1 MMGFGKGTQNG
12 ILFKGGEYLEIARKV
27 KTIVFDKTGTVT
39 NGKPEVT
46 DVIDLTSGTV
56 REKEI
61 LRLAAI
67 AESGSEHPLGQA
79 IVRKVQEGSGNGGH
93 GIGVVPNPDSF
104 EALSGYGLRAA
115 YSDHTI
121 LIGNRKLMDD
131 NKIPVLESAESALAK
146 LENEAKTAVLVA
158 IDNKLSGTIALADT
172 IKQNAREAIDS
183 LKSMGI
189 EVIMLTGDN
198 KKTANTIASKLGINR
213 VIAQVLPQQKEQV
226 ISKLR

>member
-1 MMGFGKGTQNG
+1 MGFGKGAQNG

-46 DVIDLTSGTV
+46 DVIDLTSGTD

-172 IKQNAREAIDS
+172 IKENAREAIDS

-198 KKTANTIASKLGINR
+198 KKTANTIASKLGIKSYCTSPTSAKRTSNFKTK
-213 VIAQVLPQQKEQV
+213 I
-226 ISKLR
+226 